1 MPTVRSDELGPFGR
15 NRAATRAVR
24 EAVHAAGCA
33 TPVVMSG
40 GISTFEQAEELLRA
54 GVADVIASARQSL
67 ADPDWFRKLRL
78 GLGQEVR
85 RCVFT
90 NYCEGLDQVHKPVTC
105 KLWDH
110 ADLEADDAPLTA
122 DGLRRLVAPA
132 WEPGTR

>member
-1 MPTVRSDELGPFGR
+1 M
-15 NRAATRAVR
+15 R
-24 EAVHAAGCA
+24 EAVRAAGCR
-33 TPVVMSG
+33 TPVVLSG

-54 GVADVIASARQSL
+54 GVADIIASARQSL

-78 GLGQEVR
+78 GLGEEVR

-110 ADLEADDAPLTA
+110 ADRRRRRRHA
-122 DGLRRLVAPA
+122 DGRRRLVAPA
-132 WEPGTR
+132 WEPAAR

>member
-1 MPTVRSDELGPFGR
+1 
-15 NRAATRAVR
+15 
-24 EAVHAAGCA
+24 
-33 TPVVMSG
+33 MSG

-54 GVADVIASARQSL
+54 GVADIIASARQSL

-78 GLGQEVR
+78 GLGHEVR

-110 ADLEADDAPLTA
+110 VELDGDDAPRTA
-122 DGLRRLVAPA
+122 DGRRRLVAPA
-132 WEPGTR
+132 WEPATR